1 MNISCHKKPFSTA
14 SEPSPWAFSSVIWSK
29 LWQAHNNRVT
39 RSKGQGLMGKFPHM
53 VNIHLCPLEIEARLF
68 PGHWK
73 GELIKGKSNVSAMGT
88 FVERTRR
95 LLMLVKLPE
104 VKRASALNLLQGFK
118 DNLLRNALPL
128 RQILTYNEGREI
140 AMHKKMCKRNGI
152 TV

>member
-1 MNISCHKKPFSTA
+1 
-14 SEPSPWAFSSVIWSK
+14 
-29 LWQAHNNRVT
+29 
-39 RSKGQGLMGKFPHM
+39 
-53 VNIHLCPLEIEARLF
+53 
-68 PGHWK
+68 
-73 GELIKGKSNVSAMGT
+73 MGT